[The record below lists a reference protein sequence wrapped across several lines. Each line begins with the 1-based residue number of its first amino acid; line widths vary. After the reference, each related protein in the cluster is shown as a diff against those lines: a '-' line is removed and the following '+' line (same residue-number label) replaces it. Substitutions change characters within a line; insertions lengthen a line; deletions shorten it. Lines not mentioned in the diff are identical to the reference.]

1 MADATYQKF
10 VKRWEE
16 VVDIPPQTLGPLTQ
30 TYKRM
35 TKRLKIMPWPW
46 FIGGSLLVAVLLY
59 VVFGPAVS
67 AIVTLLQ
74 RGF

>member
-1 MADATYQKF
+1 MTLQKF

-16 VVDIPPQTLGPLTQ
+16 VVEIPPQTLGPLTRV
-30 TYKRM
+30 YKSA

-46 FIGGSLLVAVLLY
+46 FVGGSICIALILY
-59 VVFGPAVS
+59 LVFGSAVTG
-67 AIVTLLQ
+67 IVTLLQ

>member
-1 MADATYQKF
+1 MADMTLQKF

-16 VVDIPPQTLGPLTQ
+16 VVEIPPQTLGPWTRL
-30 TYKRM
+30 YKIA

-46 FIGGSLLVAVLLY
+46 FVVGSLFFALVLYIAFGSAVT
-59 VVFGPAVS
+59 G
-67 AIVTLLQ
+67 IVTLLQ

>member
-16 VVDIPPQTLGPLTQ
+16 VVEIPPQSLGPLTKV
-30 TYKRM
+30 YKLV

-46 FIGGSLLVAVLLY
+46 FVAGSFCIAVLLY
-59 VVFGPAVS
+59 IMFGSAVS
-67 AIVTLLQ
+67 AIVSLLQ